1 VPGAGEGVAVLA
13 ERASVIRRRPLLT
26 GPDRKGVPFQL
37 VDVVEGVTRVAVEAA
52 LYLLARLCPEQPL
65 VPDDLDALDPLSL
78 PLPEVDALD
87 EEEVALHP
95 LEGDAPFYVPGH
107 LPGADQ
113 PVQALEVGARLG
125 RLLVS
130 LGLVGVVH
138 YNGSSFRRFAIV
150 CLEHTV
156 VILKSN

>member
-1 VPGAGEGVAVLA
+1 MRGSSGTLFAVGPGRGRLVTVATRVVPGAGEGVAVLA

-52 LYLLARLCPEQPL
+52 LYLLARLCPERPL

-87 EEEVALHP
+87 EEEVAPHP
-95 LEGDAPFYVPGH
+95 
-107 LPGADQ
+107 
-113 PVQALEVGARLG
+113 
-125 RLLVS
+125 
-130 LGLVGVVH
+130 
-138 YNGSSFRRFAIV
+138 
-150 CLEHTV
+150 
-156 VILKSN
+156 